1 MKPPPIPRMLA
12 AARSVRIYYT
22 MLSRDSERA
31 APSQQCNRKRRR
43 IAQQASTPLIVAGRR
58 GGSMANLRLSLAI
71 TGNPRTWPIIDGR
84 VKAEGIDF
92 AKTVLGP
99 AEMFWR
105 QLSFAEFDV
114 SEMSMSELMMIR
126 SRGDERFIGIPVFT
140 TRRFYHTGIL
150 VRKDAGIA
158 SPADLRG
165 KRVGVP
171 EYVQTSALW
180 TRGVLENE
188 FGIAPKDMTFFME
201 RPPTRSHAGAIGF
214 AAPPGVSINQ
224 IPPEKSIGSM
234 MLSGELDACM
244 SYNRRHHDLIDRSDA
259 DLEHHPDI
267 KPLFSDPAAEA
278 VRYHKKTGIYPINH
292 GMVVKRAVFE
302 RDPWVVINILKAF
315 DQANDIADAERR
327 EHVAYHLETGLV
339 PPDYR
344 KALATRIV
352 KHGLKAN
359 RATLDMAAKYS
370 NQQGLTQRIMPM
382 DELFAANVLD
392 S

>member
-1 MKPPPIPRMLA
+1 MLD
-12 AARSVRIYYT
+12 AARSARIYYT
-22 MLSRDSERA
+22 MLPGDSELA
-31 APSQQCNRKRRR
+31 TPSRGCNRTRRR
-43 IAQQASTPLIVAGRR
+43 FAPKASASLTAAGRR
-58 GGSMANLRLSLAI
+58 GESMANLQLSLAI
-71 TGNPRTWPIIDGR
+71 TSNPRTWPIIDGR
-84 VKAEGIDF
+84 VKADGIEF
-92 AKTVLGP
+92 TKTVLGP

-126 SRGDERFIGIPVFT
+126 SRGDDRFIGIPVFT
-140 TRRFYHTGIL
+140 TRRFYHTGIY
-150 VRKDAGIA
+150 VRKDAKIA

-165 KRVGVP
+165 KRVGAP

-180 TRGVLENE
+180 TRGILENE

-201 RPPTRSHAGAIGF
+201 RVPARSHAGAIGF
-214 AAPPGVSINQ
+214 KAPPGVHIDH

-244 SYNRRHHDLIDRSDA
+244 SYNRRHGDLIDRSDA
-259 DLEHHPDI
+259 DLDNHPDI
-267 KPLFSDPAAEA
+267 GPLFPDSAAEA
-278 VRYHKKTGIYPINH
+278 VRYYKKTGIYPINH

-302 RDPWVVINILKAF
+302 RNPWVVINILKAF

-344 KALATRIV
+344 KSMATRII

-370 NQQGLTQRIMPM
+370 NQQSLTQRIMPM
-382 DELFAANVLD
+382 DELFAANALD